1 VYTPVTL
8 SSIVFEIAKVRAII
22 LMRRDADDTDREISN
37 DEIQGTRASTQS
49 SDIEEDHLDIVQE
62 VLHLDQTL
70 RDKTLETT
78 RVPLPKK
85 RSHANT
91 VIAHC

>member
-1 VYTPVTL
+1 
-8 SSIVFEIAKVRAII
+8 
-22 LMRRDADDTDREISN
+22 MRQNADDTDREIIN
-37 DEIQGTRASTQS
+37 EEIQGPRVSTQS
-49 SDIEEDHLDIVQE
+49 SDIEEDNLDIVQE

-70 RDKTLETT
+70 RDKRLETR

-85 RSHANT
+85 RSDANT

>member
-1 VYTPVTL
+1 
-8 SSIVFEIAKVRAII
+8 
-22 LMRRDADDTDREISN
+22 MRQNADDTYREIIN
-37 DEIQGTRASTQS
+37 EEIQGTRVSTQS

-70 RDKTLETT
+70 RDKRLETT

-85 RSHANT
+85 RSDANT